1 MTYLLRFIAS
11 SADMS
16 GTCIM
21 AHVISHTFQWD
32 DEIKKAL
39 QVTRKAD
46 RFDISN
52 CKLPPDVSLATYH
65 YDALRF
71 SVCS

>member
-16 GTCIM
+16 STCIM
-21 AHVISHTFQWD
+21 VHVISHTFQWD

-39 QVTRKAD
+39 QVTRMLTG
-46 RFDISN
+46 F
-52 CKLPPDVSLATYH
+52 
-65 YDALRF
+65 
-71 SVCS
+71 